1 MKFNF
6 INILII
12 IKLIFISN
20 ILPTKAAEE
29 IIFYKGI
36 FSRKILVKDLEEF
49 IKTDKPNKKI
59 NNLIKLSNQ
68 KKEDVS
74 KLIKQEFE
82 LPLVLTSN
90 IINGKIGNVIIK
102 RASKIIYP
110 DKNKNPKIS
119 MPAIRS
125 AIIKGIVIGGGKIN
139 LILFFK
145 SYPNKV
151 IAIDINSLSKTIQKV
166 ESMSDLINFFSN
178 SPLEKL
184 KESGSST

>member
-1 MKFNF
+1 MKIDF
-6 INILII
+6 IKILII
-12 IKLIFISN
+12 IKLIFIGN
-20 ILPTKAAEE
+20 IMPLKAAEE

-49 IKTDKPNKKI
+49 VKTNKPNKKI
-59 NNLIKLSNQ
+59 SNLIKLSNQ

-74 KLIKQEFE
+74 ILIKQEFD

-90 IINGKIGNVIIK
+90 ILNGKIGNVIIK

-110 DKNKNPKIS
+110 NKNKNPNIS

-125 AIIKGIVIGGGKIN
+125 GIIKGIVLGGGKIN

-151 IAIDINSLSKTIQKV
+151 IAIDVDSLSKTIDKV

-184 KESGSST
+184 KEGGSNT